1 VPIFAEAGNTSQPG
15 PGPNG
20 TPPGPCAVLGS
31 VDVAPPTSAGL
42 NCDSI
47 FPWTNLRGV
56 RSGPEFCAS
65 AQMLSETPIAAAV
78 VPLEILRSFEVIQLM
93 VRFSCSKTLDLRSC
107 ATMCCDP
114 TGSVYSF
121 VYLSGKVTEICR
133 TSGGRFNLISFDLI
147 AGDVKKVE

>member
-20 TPPGPCAVLGS
+20 TPPGPCAVLGF
-31 VDVAPPTSAGL
+31 VDVATPAAGL
-42 NCDSI
+42 YGDSI

-56 RSGPEFCAS
+56 RSGPEFCAR
-65 AQMLSETPIAAAV
+65 AQMLSETPIAAAI

-107 ATMCCDP
+107 ATMCSDA

-121 VYLSGKVTEICR
+121 ATFPGKLRKSAEH
-133 TSGGRFNLISFDLI
+133 L
-147 AGDVKKVE
+147 AGAST